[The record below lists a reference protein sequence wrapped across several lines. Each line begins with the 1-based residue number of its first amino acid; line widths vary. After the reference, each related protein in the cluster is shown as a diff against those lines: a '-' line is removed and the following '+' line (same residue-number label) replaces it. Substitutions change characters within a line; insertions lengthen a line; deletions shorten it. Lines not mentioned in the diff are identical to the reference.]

1 MLQDKQDIKENH
13 NNLLIINSCNKG
25 NLLCRKLIYN
35 NSIYEEDKAIIH
47 KMNQQLLCL
56 LSIWKK
62 QDMYNSNKI
71 ISFAFDLDSKVILNH
86 KQNDIQNLKQSVDI
100 LKSKSYDKTSIL
112 LQFESEFHILVLPQ
126 LRMMIITKIIGLYR
140 FLTR

>member
-1 MLQDKQDIKENH
+1 
-13 NNLLIINSCNKG
+13 
-25 NLLCRKLIYN
+25 
-35 NSIYEEDKAIIH
+35 
-47 KMNQQLLCL
+47 MNQQLLCL

-62 QDMYNSNKI
+62 QDMDNSKEI

-112 LQFESEFHILVLPQ
+112 LQFESELHILVLPQ
-126 LRMMIITKIIGLYR
+126 LRMFLITKTIGLYR

>member
-1 MLQDKQDIKENH
+1 
-13 NNLLIINSCNKG
+13 
-25 NLLCRKLIYN
+25 
-35 NSIYEEDKAIIH
+35 
-47 KMNQQLLCL
+47 MNQQLLCL

-62 QDMYNSNKI
+62 QDMDNSKEI

-112 LQFESEFHILVLPQ
+112 LQFESELHILVLPQ
-126 LRMMIITKIIGLYR
+126 LRMSIITKTIGLYR

>member
-62 QDMYNSNKI
+62 QDMDNSNKI
-71 ISFAFDLDSKVILNH
+71 ISFAFDLDSKSN
-86 KQNDIQNLKQSVDI
+86 
-100 LKSKSYDKTSIL
+100 
-112 LQFESEFHILVLPQ
+112 
-126 LRMMIITKIIGLYR
+126 TKP
-140 FLTR
+140 

>member
-1 MLQDKQDIKENH
+1 
-13 NNLLIINSCNKG
+13 
-25 NLLCRKLIYN
+25 
-35 NSIYEEDKAIIH
+35 
-47 KMNQQLLCL
+47 MNQQLLCP
-56 LSIWKK
+56 LSLWKQ
-62 QDMYNSNKI
+62 QDMYNSKEI

-112 LQFESEFHILVLPQ
+112 LQFESELHILVLPQ
-126 LRMMIITKIIGLYR
+126 LRMIIITKTIGLYR